1 MNSMGPLRFL
11 TWRNAEGYRLGHA
24 RTSSGTKGSQ
34 GFLQMR
40 PVRIELFDD
49 IVQRTARAE
58 TLLITVI
65 MPDAQFGK
73 FPAEIAIA
81 GVEIRQPQPF
91 DHESEPFQLA
101 HPAPHDGLVVLF
113 HFPGLGI
120 ARQHRLERA
129 AHRLEFTVGLFGDF
143 PYQRKQLLG
152 LRQRERA
159 RIVTGRNLV
168 NLSCASHRLAPPA
181 PSLSSN
187 CANRTPKA

>member
-1 MNSMGPLRFL
+1 MTWVGRPSCSAFSANLPIVATHPRCCGFRLCHPRMNSMGPLRFL

-65 MPDAQFGK
+65 MTDAQFGK

-81 GVEIRQPQPF
+81 GV
-91 DHESEPFQLA
+91 
-101 HPAPHDGLVVLF
+101 
-113 HFPGLGI
+113 
-120 ARQHRLERA
+120 
-129 AHRLEFTVGLFGDF
+129 
-143 PYQRKQLLG
+143 
-152 LRQRERA
+152 
-159 RIVTGRNLV
+159 
-168 NLSCASHRLAPPA
+168 
-181 PSLSSN
+181 
-187 CANRTPKA
+187 